1 MIAIPLFSFIKR
13 AALIETIEKPTN
25 NFQLHLIS
33 NIYSFNYLES
43 SLALYFSLLSGDGT
57 PLFFRSEKK
66 QCVTYLVANSS
77 SNEKNYRIVFYILQW
92 RDDFQNEFHPVIENE
107 ILFLSVIFQNF
118 VFFSLPSRIKWTQV
132 DNWLES
138 NQIPCILHDQLKRVA
153 LLLMEH
159 FRLIDVN
166 PTNMSAILSVT
177 RKNTVLMWWFMG
189 MHMLN
194 FVQSMSR
201 KISDLSIVT
210 ANQYFFC
217 VSLGNPLARN

>member
-57 PLFFRSEKK
+57 PLFLKWKETMCDLFSGKFFFK
-66 QCVTYLVANSS
+66 WK
-77 SNEKNYRIVFYILQW
+77 KNYRIVFYILQW

-118 VFFSLPSRIKWTQV
+118 VFFSLPSRIKWT
-132 DNWLES
+132 
-138 NQIPCILHDQLKRVA
+138 
-153 LLLMEH
+153 
-159 FRLIDVN
+159 
-166 PTNMSAILSVT
+166 
-177 RKNTVLMWWFMG
+177 
-189 MHMLN
+189 
-194 FVQSMSR
+194 
-201 KISDLSIVT
+201 
-210 ANQYFFC
+210 
-217 VSLGNPLARN
+217 